1 MADPWLEG
9 SNATPVDQGAN
20 WTDYPLALTGG
31 VSQLLSDQGAGLRAL
46 GEEADPDEKALKA
59 TGYLGQA
66 IQEAFKEARDWSE
79 GNMSDEG
86 KRRIQATMTDPD
98 FWTLGG
104 MTMKGLN
111 MAPSIAA
118 VAVPSYLLSGLGLGA
133 AATAAVGGELS
144 ATSLINEM
152 YARTDAMSDAEL
164 QKEVPLYK
172 DMRLNDTSEEDARR
186 ELNRVQRGLRP
197 LYAAGVGAI
206 ANTIG
211 VGGQV
216 ARGLSGKAGS
226 ILAEEGEGLLKRT
239 AKGALEGSLS
249 EAADEGTTDYLGQE
263 GAVEGGLQKGID
275 YAQTGISAATGGVLG
290 GVFGAGASAT
300 FGGRPQQDRPSGEGI
315 PTAEPSS
322 AAEPSS
328 SGNTAIPGV
337 PDAATAIEPAISQT
351 TPPTTAT
358 AEVATTA
365 IPDPAASGVVPPTG
379 PDAAQTLAI
388 VGEQAPQVPTPEVA
402 PAPVTPEVT
411 PTPVTT
417 PEPVARAPEPV
428 TTPEAPPVE
437 PVTTPEAP
445 VARAP
450 EPVRTP
456 EVPSVPPVESEAR
469 GPVTTPPG
477 PRVLADVSPEG
488 RQAAADAKR
497 AWGNQLKKNMEEPTE
512 DVTSQGKNFTKAEK
526 ATREAIRTGTKA
538 ITDKYPPAQEEVN
551 LYSRKPAE
559 VVSARNRI

>member
-239 AKGALEGSLS
+239 AKGALEGSVS

-263 GAVEGGLQKGID
+263 GAVEGGLQEGID
-275 YAQTGISAATGGVLG
+275 YAQTGISA
-290 GVFGAGASAT
+290 
-300 FGGRPQQDRPSGEGI
+300 
-315 PTAEPSS
+315 
-322 AAEPSS
+322 
-328 SGNTAIPGV
+328 
-337 PDAATAIEPAISQT
+337 AIEPAISQT

-358 AEVATTA
+358 PEVATTA

-411 PTPVTT
+411 PPPVTT